1 LQERRTETLE
11 RVDAWS
17 GLGERLV
24 GTVSKG
30 RQMVLVGWLAFNTFS
45 KEAKWC
51 KGLSSQASS
60 KSQLL
65 PARGHMPAPK
75 SKMQLLQP
83 GRSSQTGEQTRPA
96 KVHKFQ
102 CQDQGERKLHFC
114 ISCGS

>member
-1 LQERRTETLE
+1 
-11 RVDAWS
+11 
-17 GLGERLV
+17 
-24 GTVSKG
+24 
-30 RQMVLVGWLAFNTFS
+30 MVLVGWLAFNTFS
-45 KEAKWC
+45 KEQNGAN
-51 KGLSSQASS
+51 KGLISQASS